1 MDEATSSVDSFT
13 EELIQVATDKII
25 KNKTSIIIAH
35 RLTTIKKAD
44 KIIVLEGGKIVEIGT
59 HSDLIKIQQGKYKK
73 LHELQFKSEQ
83 ID

>member
-59 HSDLIKIQQGKYKK
+59 HSELIKIEQGKYKK
-73 LHELQFKSEQ
+73 LHELQFKSAK

>member
-44 KIIVLEGGKIVEIGT
+44 KIIVLEGGKIVETGT
-59 HSDLIKIQQGKYKK
+59 HSELIKIQQENIKNYMS
-73 LHELQFKSEQ
+73 L
-83 ID
+83 I